1 MLRTLMTMRVLKYS
15 VQTQIFCQCGS
26 ILDCTRSILA
36 DVEYDGSTVTMFT
49 CCAKCWE
56 TRSET
61 RIRDGYQHAR
71 NKIAMGIYPDKHVE
85 LLTLTITD
93 GRTLDWDL
101 DDEAERM
108 GL

>member
-1 MLRTLMTMRVLKYS
+1 
-15 VQTQIFCQCGS
+15 
-26 ILDCTRSILA
+26 
-36 DVEYDGSTVTMFT
+36 MFL

-61 RIRDGYQHAR
+61 RIQDGYQHALDR
-71 NKIAMGIYPDKHVE
+71 MADMPSKDPD